1 MGTMS
6 FTHWL
11 VVAVVALL
19 FLGGGNKISSLMKD
33 AAHGIKAFRKG
44 MAEDEAEP
52 DARREG

>member
-11 VVAVVALL
+11 VVAIIALL
-19 FLGGGNKISSLMKD
+19 FLGGGGKISALMKD

-44 MAEDEAEP
+44 MAEDEP
-52 DARREG
+52 KVDAPREG